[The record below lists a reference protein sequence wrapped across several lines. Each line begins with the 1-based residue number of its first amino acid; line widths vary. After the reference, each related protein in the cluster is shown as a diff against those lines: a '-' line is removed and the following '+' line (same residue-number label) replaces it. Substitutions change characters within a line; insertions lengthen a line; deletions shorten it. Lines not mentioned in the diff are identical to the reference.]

1 MNEELKKYVQ
11 AYIDGEEVEYK
22 VSTGTWYP
30 VTELAEFEIPNRK
43 FIIVSSKP
51 KKVKM
56 WQWIFAGD
64 HYAPN
69 TTSAFYKNEEDAR
82 KYIESHA
89 DIIWI
94 KKAEWT
100 EIEVEE

>member
-1 MNEELKKYVQ
+1 MNEKLKKYVQ
-11 AYIDGEEVEYK
+11 AYLDGEDVEYK
-22 VSTGTWYP
+22 DIGCEWKTVYI
-30 VTELAEFEIPNRK
+30 FEDFDHDGEDDKTFRI
-43 FIIVSSKP
+43 KP
-51 KKVKM
+51 KGKVKM

-100 EIEVEE
+100 EIKV